1 MTDFIHPLPE
11 GPHEGENETRQQG
24 LETKGSQEESHE
36 SWPFPVD
43 GAELLDQLA
52 REFRRFLVLPD
63 HGEAILALWNLHTY
77 CFELF
82 DHSPILY
89 ITAPTKQCA
98 KSRVLE
104 VLAKLAHNPMSS
116 SSMNGATLFRSIE
129 TFKPTLLLDE
139 MDRIPME
146 KKNRHHNGPECWICP
161 GGQSAPLPGS

>member
-1 MTDFIHPLPE
+1 M
-11 GPHEGENETRQQG
+11 
-24 LETKGSQEESHE
+24 
-36 SWPFPVD
+36 
-43 GAELLDQLA
+43 
-52 REFRRFLVLPD
+52 
-63 HGEAILALWNLHTY
+63 HTY

-116 SSMNGATLFRSIE
+116 SSMNGPTLFRSIE
-129 TFKPTLLLDE
+129 TLKPTLLLDE

-146 KKNRHHNGPECWICP
+146 KKNRHHNGPEYWICP